1 MIKETY
7 ARVTLRGKRKSVDEV
22 SDSGQMKRARE
33 MSNILDHTLENDK
46 DAKAAI
52 VAKIIDH
59 EGPEFGSKLE
69 MRSKVLQKSRKLNPE
84 QTASLMAASGSTDY
98 SWRVGRT
105 RSLKSTTTRPAVGGP
120 KTFWEDQRAGD
131 LKKRSPTS
139 KFT

>member
-1 MIKETY
+1 
-7 ARVTLRGKRKSVDEV
+7 
-22 SDSGQMKRARE
+22 
-33 MSNILDHTLENDK
+33 MSNILENTLENDK

-105 RSLKSTTTRPAVGGP
+105 AFLNTLCYTPISPGISPPPPPPHTPPISIIPRLSPEAWGWILEVDVGP
-120 KTFWEDQRAGD
+120 VQQPSWPEY
-131 LKKRSPTS
+131 SP
-139 KFT
+139 